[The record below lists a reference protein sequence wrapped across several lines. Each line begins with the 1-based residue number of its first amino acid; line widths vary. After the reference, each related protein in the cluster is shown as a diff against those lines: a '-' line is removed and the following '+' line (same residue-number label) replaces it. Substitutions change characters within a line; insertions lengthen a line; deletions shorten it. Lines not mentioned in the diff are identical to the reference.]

1 MADTGTQLPHDDVIF
16 AGISSHATASYVVPL
31 RRLKNMSLETLHTT
45 VIDLHN
51 AHCFKLSD
59 EHTATGRIWSRPNLT
74 CDEVTADPKILR
86 DYRPSDS
93 TIALDISRDGHS
105 FVSDHIPAFQPAM
118 PGDFP
123 LAFVVEIVDNITPI
137 APPKRLAPADIDHL
151 RPTKQRKTSTSKVL
165 PVQRIGDS
173 RVIKTPG
180 SRLKLP
186 PPSEDFLSLFKV
198 PGCLI
203 VDGTSAIATLEDHA
217 KTGIRHGS
225 WGCTVHIP
233 TNFPKL
239 AWTTSV
245 AEYYNLYPQV
255 PYDDSYAHC
264 DIHRRPD
271 LKHFNQSCLV
281 LILNFAT
288 IKPQADL
295 EALYA
300 TVTHV
305 LRRRLVSFLQS
316 YSERFFSNDT
326 VDIYNLE
333 IHDALDAVLNLVQ
346 KHGLTVFLGIVEYDL
361 LALQTWIDYI
371 LGMLPSLPPLDV
383 IHHAKTC
390 FLRLH
395 TVIQA
400 HRQGPNPTITRHYM
414 EDMPE
419 LASSVAMT
427 ANDVEACLRLC
438 LPSSNPGEVND
449 YLKTIT
455 NIAGG
460 YCFSADAPPHC
471 RDLFRPQDVLSFK
484 ESNEAC
490 IFSDRQHGY
499 HAQLRVL
506 KHLLHI
512 SSSKDRNEVE
522 LLLVQHFIEMSD
534 PTLRY
539 DIDVP
544 VQQAPADHTNAAFQ
558 QYLGST
564 KQAVQKLMMTLG
576 LLAFQPEDSDICED
590 GVSAFAIPN
599 HALSSKLSAN
609 LREDAVMTAHL
620 TKFDGTKRWFAG
632 LLSNWSTRHCDT
644 IRTIEKIPEAVLQNT
659 VELYVN
665 MSSGI
670 TVFGPTP
677 DRAIS
682 EVQLIANKI
691 SDWKNFADIFVL
703 PRTQEKGETD
713 SEYFQDPTH
722 LLLLLIEL
730 KSIQLYFLFI
740 GTFGRAPNVTDLAKF
755 RDKLLAFPEAD
766 WQALIDDLGP
776 AKTDLTPSQFVKRK
790 QERDAARP
798 KYEGGNFSKWDGGAS
813 FDERVS
819 VRDFLMEARDQYHR
833 YSNIAEHG
841 TDKRQSQFID
851 DPRVLCDDNNALKH
865 KIQPMSIVLVGGVVP
880 LIDDSAP
887 IRQTTHHF
895 SR

>member
-1 MADTGTQLPHDDVIF
+1 
-16 AGISSHATASYVVPL
+16 
-31 RRLKNMSLETLHTT
+31 MSLKTLHTT

-93 TIALDISRDGHS
+93 AIALDISRDGDS
-105 FVSDHIPAFQPAM
+105 FVSNHIPAFQTAT

-137 APPKRLAPADIDHL
+137 APPKCLAPADIDHL

-173 RVIKTPG
+173 RAIKTPG

-186 PPSEDFLSLFKV
+186 PPSEHFSSVFKV
-198 PGCLI
+198 SGCLI

-239 AWTTSV
+239 AWATSV
-245 AEYYNLYPQV
+245 AGYYSLLPQI
-255 PYDDSYAHC
+255 PYEDSYAHC

-281 LILNFAT
+281 LILDWTT
-288 IKPQADL
+288 INPEADFGALYASVTVYYSKRFLSHCMIDMSDL
-295 EALYA
+295 EA
-300 TVTHV
+300 H
-305 LRRRLVSFLQS
+305 
-316 YSERFFSNDT
+316 E
-326 VDIYNLE
+326 
-333 IHDALDAVLNLVQ
+333 ALNAVLNLVQ
-346 KHGLTVFLGIVEYDL
+346 KHGLTVFLGFLEYDL
-361 LALQTWIDYI
+361 LALKTWMDYI
-371 LGMLPSLPPLDV
+371 LGLLPSLPPLDV
-383 IHHAKTC
+383 IYHTKTC

-395 TVIQA
+395 NVIQA
-400 HRQGPNPTITRHYM
+400 YRLGPNPTITRALYVGSSNSFAYALGSVLDM

-419 LASSVAMT
+419 LASS
-427 ANDVEACLRLC
+427 
-438 LPSSNPGEVND
+438 
-449 YLKTIT
+449 TIT

-471 RDLFRPQDVLSFK
+471 SDLFRPQDVLSCLTSIQQSK
-484 ESNEAC
+484 SLTKHAV
-490 IFSDRQHGY
+490 FSDRQHDY
-499 HAQLRVL
+499 HAQLR
-506 KHLLHI
+506 
-512 SSSKDRNEVE
+512 DRNEVE

-534 PTLRY
+534 PTLCY

-599 HALSSKLSAN
+599 HALSSKLSAD

-632 LLSNWSTRHCDT
+632 LLSNWSTRHRDT

-670 TVFGPTP
+670 TILGPTP

-776 AKTDLTPSQFVKRK
+776 VRTNLTPNEFAKLQQDRK
-790 QERDAARP
+790 AARP
-798 KYEGGNFSKWDGGAS
+798 KYEGGTFSEWDGGACPELTVTDLYVKL

-833 YSNIAEHG
+833 YSNIAERG

-851 DPRVLCDDNNALKH
+851 DPRVRCDDNNALKH

-880 LIDDSAP
+880 LIDDTAP
-887 IRQTTHHF
+887 IRQTAHHY